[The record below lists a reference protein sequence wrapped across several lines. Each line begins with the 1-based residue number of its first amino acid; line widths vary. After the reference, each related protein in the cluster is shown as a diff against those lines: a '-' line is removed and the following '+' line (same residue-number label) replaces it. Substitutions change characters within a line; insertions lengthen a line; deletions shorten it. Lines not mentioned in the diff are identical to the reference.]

1 MGEGLLYD
9 TDINEMKDKKYY
21 IVCHVDLYILLP
33 TLNKIVLLTYIDIRS
48 ECPSQHMQHV
58 VGYCDDMSLSSNE

>member
-21 IVCHVDLYILLP
+21 IVCHVDLYIHC
-33 TLNKIVLLTYIDIRS
+33 TFAYFK
-48 ECPSQHMQHV
+48 
-58 VGYCDDMSLSSNE
+58 

>member
-33 TLNKIVLLTYIDIRS
+33 TLNKIYLLLKFTYLPWEQFLILTVPNSNSS
-48 ECPSQHMQHV
+48 EF
-58 VGYCDDMSLSSNE
+58 